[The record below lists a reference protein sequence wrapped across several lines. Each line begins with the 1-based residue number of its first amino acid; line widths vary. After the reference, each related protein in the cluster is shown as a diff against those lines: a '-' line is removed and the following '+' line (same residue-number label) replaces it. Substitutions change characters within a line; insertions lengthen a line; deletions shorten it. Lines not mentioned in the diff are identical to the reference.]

1 MNERVPVACT
11 VAGSDSGGGAGLQA
25 DLRTFAFHRVHGCS
39 AVTALT
45 VQNTC
50 TVAEVLPV
58 DPRFVLA
65 QLEAVSSDFGLDAL
79 KCGLLGRAE
88 VVHAVAAWVE
98 GHPALPV
105 VLDPV
110 MVSRHG
116 VRFVDDATVEA
127 LRGALFR
134 RATLVTP
141 NRREAEELTGLSIHN
156 ADDAARAAVEL
167 VALGANAAL
176 VKGGSLGGD
185 ERAHDVL
192 ATREGVEHFVE
203 RAVPTSHTHGTGCT
217 LAAAITA
224 RLARGEPLR
233 EAVMGAK
240 QYVQRALEHSLAIG
254 HGQGPVGHFWPLVGR
269 TDAP

>member
-39 AVTALT
+39 SVTALT
-45 VQNTC
+45 VQNTL
-50 TVAEVLPV
+50 TVAEVFPIEVRLV
-58 DPRFVLA
+58 VA
-65 QLEAVSSDFGLDAL
+65 QLDAVHADIGLDAL

-88 VVHAVAAWVE
+88 LVDAVAAWLAI
-98 GHPALPV
+98 HPALPV

-127 LRGALFR
+127 LRGSILR
-134 RATLVTP
+134 RAAIVTP
-141 NRREAEELTGLSIHN
+141 NRREAEELTGLTIAN
-156 ADDAARAAVEL
+156 VDDAARAASEL
-167 VALGANAAL
+167 VARGARAAL
-176 VKGGSLGGD
+176 VKGGGFEGKD
-185 ERAHDVL
+185 RAHDVF
-192 ATREGVEHFVE
+192 ATRDGVEHLVD
-203 RAVPTSHTHGTGCT
+203 AVVPTIHTHGTGCT

-224 RLARGEPLR
+224 HLARGEPLR
-233 EAVMGAK
+233 DAVLGAK

-254 HGQGPVGHFWPLVGR
+254 HGQGPVGHFWPLAGR
-269 TDAP
+269 KDAP